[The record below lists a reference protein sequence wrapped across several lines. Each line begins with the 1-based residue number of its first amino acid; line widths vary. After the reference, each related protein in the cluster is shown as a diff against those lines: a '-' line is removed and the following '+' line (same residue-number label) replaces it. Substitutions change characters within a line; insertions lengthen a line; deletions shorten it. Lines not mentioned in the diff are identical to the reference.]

1 MCGCNFICVSRLRA
15 GVARTAFLIN
25 FHMTSSARIALSV
38 PSLAPP
44 SPVSGQQAGAAAAS
58 GGGANLTAFVL
69 RGPVFSD
76 RLTVNG
82 QPLELKAD
90 GTLPLPAGVPVG
102 SGGVLE
108 LPPYSIAFL
117 ELAGERTCV

>member
-1 MCGCNFICVSRLRA
+1 M
-15 GVARTAFLIN
+15 
-25 FHMTSSARIALSV
+25 
-38 PSLAPP
+38 
-44 SPVSGQQAGAAAAS
+44 
-58 GGGANLTAFVL
+58 TAFVL